1 MRRKGLYVLMLLAVA
16 ACSKGKADPDGTLP
30 EGSGSFL
37 RPLTPRDSV
46 LIADQLE
53 YGFVL
58 RDVPEGTGIGLP
70 EWKDGL
76 MDGVEVLSPWEVD
89 TLTTSGKEHPVYDI
103 RGRVRIAAF
112 DEGEYYL
119 PLLSVFRRSPD
130 GQVDTVWFDTQF
142 LDVHTMPVDTATFV
156 IHDIKDQVRYPVTV
170 RETLPWIGI
179 ALGILSLAL
188 LIIWLVRKYH
198 KEKVEEAAKEPAH
211 IRALRKLDKF
221 RGDKFWE
228 PDRQKAFY
236 SGVTDTLREYI
247 DARYGIGAMEMTTA
261 EIMPE
266 LKKETLPV
274 DLYEGLKDLFERADF
289 VKFAKH
295 TATREENA
303 EVLPLAVRFVTDTY
317 QHEIEEEVE

>member
-1 MRRKGLYVLMLLAVA
+1 MLLAAA
-16 ACSKGKADPDGTLP
+16 ACSKEKADRAGALP
-30 EGSGSFL
+30 EGDGSFL

-46 LIADQLE
+46 LVADQLE

-70 EWKDGL
+70 DLKEGL
-76 MDGVEVLSPWEVD
+76 MDGVEVLSPWKVD
-89 TLTTSGKEHPVYDI
+89 TLGTKGKEHPGNDI
-103 RGRVRIAAF
+103 RGSVTIAAF

-130 GQVDTVWFDTQF
+130 GKVDTVWFDTQL
-142 LDVHTMPVDTATFV
+142 LDVRTMPVDTATFV
-156 IHDIKDQVRYPVTV
+156 IHDIKDQVRYPVTF
-170 RETLPWIGI
+170 RETVPWIGL
-179 ALGILSLAL
+179 ALGILALGFLAFW
-188 LIIWLVRKYH
+188 LIRKFRR
-198 KEKVEEAAKEPAH
+198 EKAEEAAKEPAH

-228 PDRQKAFY
+228 PEKQKVFY

-261 EIMPE
+261 ELMPL

-274 DLYEGLKDLFERADF
+274 ELYEGLKELFERADF

-317 QHEIEEEVE
+317 QDEIEKEVG